1 MKKEYASILDAARE
15 NGWVLEPEAK
25 RLLSLAGF
33 DLPRSVLARDAAGA
47 VAAAEKIG
55 WPVVAKVVSP
65 AIVHKSDAGGV
76 VTGIS
81 GPDALEAAAGRL
93 LSLEGCSGVLVEE
106 MLGGLELI
114 VGGTVDV
121 QFGPVVLFGMGG
133 VGVEI
138 YRDTAIR
145 MAPLE
150 RGDVEAMIGEL
161 RARPLLEGYRGA
173 APIDRDGLAE
183 MVVRFSQLLVE
194 LQDRVASVDLN
205 PVFCT
210 AERCVVADARI
221 MLAGG
226 EAKKSR

>member
-1 MKKEYASILDAARE
+1 
-15 NGWVLEPEAK
+15 
-25 RLLSLAGF
+25 
-33 DLPRSVLARDAAGA
+33 
-47 VAAAEKIG
+47 
-55 WPVVAKVVSP
+55 
-65 AIVHKSDAGGV
+65 
-76 VTGIS
+76 
-81 GPDALEAAAGRL
+81 
-93 LSLEGCSGVLVEE
+93 

-138 YRDTAIR
+138 YRDAAIR

-150 RGDVEAMIGEL
+150 RDDVESMIGEL

-173 APIDRDGLAE
+173 APIDRDGLAG

-221 MLAGG
+221 ILAGG